1 MMAEAQKEKEGL
13 SAGGAEAK
21 DSVGDESEQRR
32 NMMRIALARRM
43 KRDLLISESDRLRS
57 MQEEQYSDLD
67 KQLRMVEDLREENR
81 LRERELGDQIKRQQE
96 QRFKNLQNS
105 VASQVVDHS

>member
-43 KRDLLISESDRLRS
+43 KRDLLISEVCVPPLCHVLPLCLP
-57 MQEEQYSDLD
+57 LD
-67 KQLRMVEDLREENR
+67 ISHTISLD
-81 LRERELGDQIKRQQE
+81 IT
-96 QRFKNLQNS
+96 S
-105 VASQVVDHS
+105 VPYLFSSLTL

>member
-1 MMAEAQKEKEGL
+1 
-13 SAGGAEAK
+13 
-21 DSVGDESEQRR
+21 
-32 NMMRIALARRM
+32 MRIALARRM